1 MIKKL
6 DKENLP
12 ILRSEIDIALQPIA
26 DKYGIKLSAGNASFS
41 EFSATFKLEVA
52 TAQDGNFI
60 TKEGQNFLNHAKYLG
75 LSEDFLN
82 KEFDWFGSKYILTGY
97 KPRSSKYPFIANK
110 ISDGRSYKLP
120 KTAVKAEYFKELV

>member
-26 DKYGIKLSAGNASFS
+26 DKYGIKLSAGNVSFS

-52 TAQDGNFI
+52 TAQDGNH
-60 TKEGQNFLNHAKYLG
+60 QR
-75 LSEDFLN
+75 
-82 KEFDWFGSKYILTGY
+82 GSKL
-97 KPRSSKYPFIANK
+97 PQSCK
-110 ISDGRSYKLP
+110 ISWII
-120 KTAVKAEYFKELV
+120 